1 MQLYILQSQHLKTLN
16 KLNSQKPHI
25 AIYGKCNA
33 GKSSLMNILIGSTVS
48 IISEK
53 AGTTTD
59 AVKRNIEI
67 SGVGAVV
74 VYDTAGF
81 DDSSQI
87 GKLRVESTLNTL
99 LLVDLAVVV
108 VGDKELKNDEIEF
121 VEKINVLSIP
131 YVIVVNSFTNSPD
144 GFNFSAPK
152 EGDRDALFALIANAL
167 PHDSY
172 MPERIFGEKVKS
184 GDTVLLVCPIDSE
197 APVGRLVPVQTQAI
211 RELLD
216 IHAVA
221 ITVQPEQILSVIA
234 KHKVDLVVADSSV
247 IDIVTEK
254 VGNNIEITTFS
265 IILAESKGDKELYT
279 KGLKKIYD
287 LREGDKVLILESCL
301 HQVSC
306 DDIGRVKLPMWLQKY
321 CGCNLEF
328 KVVTATDPLPEDLS
342 VYALALQCGG
352 CMVTRRQLQ
361 QRLRVLK
368 MNNVAVTNYGMAIK
382 KIK

>member
-1 MQLYILQSQHLKTLN
+1 
-16 KLNSQKPHI
+16 
-25 AIYGKCNA
+25 
-33 GKSSLMNILIGSTVS
+33 MNILIGSTVS
-48 IISEK
+48 IISDK

-121 VEKINVLSIP
+121 VEKINTLSIP
-131 YVIVVNSFTNSPD
+131 YIIVVNSFTNSPD
-144 GFNFSAPK
+144 GFNFLAPK

-172 MPERIFGEKVKS
+172 MPERMFGGKVKS
-184 GDTVLLVCPIDSE
+184 GNTVLLVCPIDSE

-216 IHAVA
+216 IHAVV

-342 VYALALQCGG
+342 AYALALQCGG